1 MLKVVNTTLIQFT
14 RQHHGAMK
22 VLLHLFSSLSEFF
35 PVKYFPWNAKLSFS
49 FIKKNISAFTLLFKE
64 SLGALFIRAW
74 AYWCSSLPNPAC
86 SVILVPPLHHTTEN
100 TNLQQLHPSCSPSAG
115 LINAINHSGARPAFL
130 HQFTDYACALKGAYM
145 KNNQRK
151 ISI

>member
-1 MLKVVNTTLIQFT
+1 MLKVVNTTLFKFT

-22 VLLHLFSSLSEFF
+22 VSFAPFFIPFRIFSCEIFS
-35 PVKYFPWNAKLSFS
+35 PKLSFS
-49 FIKKNISAFTLLFKE
+49 CIKKNISAFTLLSKE
-64 SLGALFIRAW
+64 SLGALFIRVW
-74 AYWCSSLPNPAC
+74 AYWCSPLPNPAC
-86 SVILVPPLHHTTEN
+86 SVILDPPLHHTTEN

-145 KNNQRK
+145 KNNQRN